1 MLDLALISVVHLL
14 INICIDICICVCLYM
29 LDICIYILFFSLSL
43 SMETPGARSFAG
55 LKVAFLI
62 RSLSLENQ
70 TSPVQL
76 QNEKQVALRRLQK
89 VSYDILLSLRT

>member
-1 MLDLALISVVHLL
+1 
-14 INICIDICICVCLYM
+14 M
-29 LDICIYILFFSLSL
+29 LDICIYILFFFPLSL
-43 SMETPGARSFAG
+43 AMETPGARSFAG

-62 RSLSLENQ
+62 RSHSLENQ

>member
-1 MLDLALISVVHLL
+1 
-14 INICIDICICVCLYM
+14 
-29 LDICIYILFFSLSL
+29 
-43 SMETPGARSFAG
+43 METPGARSFAG

-62 RSLSLENQ
+62 RHSLENQ

>member
-1 MLDLALISVVHLL
+1 
-14 INICIDICICVCLYM
+14 M
-29 LDICIYILFFSLSL
+29 LDICIYILFFSLSLSL

-62 RSLSLENQ
+62 RSHSLENQ

-89 VSYDILLSLRT
+89 VSYDILLRLRT